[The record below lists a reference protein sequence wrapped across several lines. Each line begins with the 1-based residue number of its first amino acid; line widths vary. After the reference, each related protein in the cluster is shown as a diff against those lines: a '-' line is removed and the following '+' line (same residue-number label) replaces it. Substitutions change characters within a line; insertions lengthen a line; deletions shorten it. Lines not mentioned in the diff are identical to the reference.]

1 MQTVCFCL
9 TWRDTLFPGI
19 SSGRKADEEPSLI
32 GWISKQI
39 TRPSDIGGGGRLG
52 YLRDW
57 LQARVPGFAL
67 LFD

>member
-9 TWRDTLFPGI
+9 TWRNTLFSAI

-39 TRPSDIGGGGRLG
+39 TRPSDIGGAGLPEGVAAG
-52 YLRDW
+52 
-57 LQARVPGFAL
+57 PGAWVRPVV
-67 LFD
+67 